1 MSFNLDPALQ
11 DLAGQALAQPSDLAV
26 EMLNAGKRYELYDR
40 PWDRLRQFFLGKS
53 RPLYKE
59 LWALQGVSLALP
71 KGQVLGVVG
80 RNGAGKSTLLQLLCG
95 TLLPSQGSVTTQG
108 RIAALLELGAGFNP
122 EFTGRDNIFLNAAI
136 LGLTH
141 QEVLERFDDIVS
153 FSGIEPFFIEQPV
166 KTYSSGMYVRLAFAV
181 ATSVD
186 PDILVVDEALSVGDG
201 EFARKSFDRIMQF
214 KDQGKT
220 ILFCSHS
227 LYQVE
232 AICSQAIWLDH
243 GRVQMQA
250 SPKEVVAAYNDF
262 LARESRRVL
271 AASPL
276 PSTTETAEA
285 TQTSSPQIP
294 DLAVEAAGGLPR
306 ILNASIQAG
315 EGGVIRSERDALR
328 VTVSLQTSKDYPMPS
343 LGVVVLDDGQRNVCS
358 AGSHI
363 DAFEVSQSAGSV
375 VQLELCWPAM
385 ALLKGR
391 YHIDLFL
398 LCEKGIHVYEHIRQV
413 ASFEVTQ
420 THLEVGVVRLA
431 HQWSEPKA

>member
-1 MSFNLDPALQ
+1 MKLP
-11 DLAGQALAQPSDLAV
+11 
-26 EMLNAGKRYELYDR
+26 E
-40 PWDRLRQFFLGKS
+40 
-53 RPLYKE
+53 
-59 LWALQGVSLALP
+59 VS
-71 KGQVLGVVG
+71 
-80 RNGAGKSTLLQLLCG
+80 
-95 TLLPSQGSVTTQG
+95 
-108 RIAALLELGAGFNP
+108 
-122 EFTGRDNIFLNAAI
+122 
-136 LGLTH
+136 
-141 QEVLERFDDIVS
+141 
-153 FSGIEPFFIEQPV
+153 
-166 KTYSSGMYVRLAFAV
+166 
-181 ATSVD
+181 
-186 PDILVVDEALSVGDG
+186 
-201 EFARKSFDRIMQF
+201 
-214 KDQGKT
+214 
-220 ILFCSHS
+220 
-227 LYQVE
+227 
-232 AICSQAIWLDH
+232 
-243 GRVQMQA
+243 
-250 SPKEVVAAYNDF
+250 
-262 LARESRRVL
+262 
-271 AASPL
+271 
-276 PSTTETAEA
+276 
-285 TQTSSPQIP
+285 
-294 DLAVEAAGGLPR
+294 PR